1 MSDDP
6 DFLDDGPTPPDKR
19 FQTLLVDARRHTAL
33 NGRRTRIIRQ
43 LRFILPFVA
52 LAMTAVILT
61 WNKGAQ
67 HAPPLKKED
76 VIPASQN
83 IENELVKP
91 VFNSV
96 DDKNQPYSVSA
107 DKATQSRTSPDLL
120 DLEHPTARLTQEDNT
135 TLDAKA
141 QSGVYEQKTKKLNLS
156 GDVELHYSEGYVLKT
171 PELRLDMQA
180 RKAYSAQDVV
190 IEGQDATLEAKGLE
204 GDEAQGSL
212 VFTGPARILLKNT
225 TDLFNKPKGNAP

>member
-1 MSDDP
+1 MNDDLDLDETTKTP
-6 DFLDDGPTPPDKR
+6 DGRLS
-19 FQTLLVDARRHTAL
+19 QLSVEAHRRTAL
-33 NGRRTRIIRQ
+33 TGRRSKIIKN
-43 LRFILPFVA
+43 LRFILPFIA
-52 LAMTAVILT
+52 LVMTVIILT
-61 WNKGAQ
+61 WNEGGQKVA
-67 HAPPLKKED
+67 PLKKED

-120 DLEHPTARLTQEDNT
+120 DLQNPTATLTQNNNT

-141 QSGVYEQKTKKLNLS
+141 LNGVYEQKTKKLNLS

-171 PELRLDMQA
+171 PELRVDMQA
-180 RKAYSAQDVV
+180 RKAYSAKDVLV
-190 IEGQDATLEAKGLE
+190 EGAAGTLEAKGLE
-204 GDEAQGSL
+204 GDEEQGII
-212 VFTGPARILLKNT
+212 VFTGPARIVLKSTNNM
-225 TDLFNKPKGNAP
+225 FESKGKTP